1 MIMIAFVRR
10 IHFASPRAADRN
22 HFTSTKASVPYI
34 QKVGKMN
41 EKQEISTLME
51 KETNEKK
58 ERDRNAD
65 DPGEIGRFAGN
76 AGIEL

>member
-10 IHFASPRAADRN
+10 IHFVSPRAADRK
-22 HFTSTKASVPYI
+22 HFITELPCGPYI

-51 KETNEKK
+51 KETNKKK

-65 DPGEIGRFAGN
+65 DPREIGRFAGGT
-76 AGIEL
+76 GIEL

>member
-1 MIMIAFVRR
+1 
-10 IHFASPRAADRN
+10 
-22 HFTSTKASVPYI
+22 
-34 QKVGKMN
+34 
-41 EKQEISTLME
+41 ME

-65 DPGEIGRFAGN
+65 DPGEIGRFAGS